1 MQGKFEFCQL
11 MQRFAT
17 HTLKKDTVE
26 VILWMV
32 QATSWLQ
39 NLTRYPYLILTYDI
53 LATKAHEI
61 FTTCLT
67 QCSAQFA
74 EPRTLKSILINLRAS
89 YRYCSMVIVA
99 EGANST
105 TKDVYQRCAVW
116 FCARLPLLCHKV
128 APPIPGSFA
137 PQFKWGAGLSGL
149 LMPPASGH
157 MCLRGVISV

>member
-1 MQGKFEFCQL
+1 MQGKLEFCQL
-11 MQRFAT
+11 MQYYAT

-32 QATSWLQ
+32 QATPSLQ
-39 NLTRYPYLILTYDI
+39 ELTRQAHLILEDDS
-53 LATKAHEI
+53 LATNAHKI

-89 YRYCSMVIVA
+89 YRYRSMVIVA

-105 TKDVYQRCAVW
+105 TSDVYQRCAVW

-128 APPIPGSFA
+128 APSIPGSFA